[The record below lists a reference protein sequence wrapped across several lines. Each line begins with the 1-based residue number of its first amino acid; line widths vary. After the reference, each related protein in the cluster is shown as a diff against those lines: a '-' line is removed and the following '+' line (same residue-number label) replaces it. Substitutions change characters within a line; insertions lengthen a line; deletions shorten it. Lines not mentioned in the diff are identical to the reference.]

1 MKLHKLMRKEYDRCL
16 NEAGEHGILGVS
28 RVFFRPNREVVVNFD
43 DGVILDASDCTLA
56 KLTVR
61 DILADDWAVEHE
73 SRFSSTMPRVGFKTT
88 SLSGPEGVT
97 TQPLGEEAVDYDTLF
112 GQAPLDMRSYRT
124 PRFQHYDQ
132 GMGFHEAAELTTRP
146 LHTTHRRGWANP
158 QKFITWDATRRTLVE
173 WRPDANRVHDGGFV
187 DYMPTLEDTR
197 SSDWVVTDARNRAVR
212 NKVVPVQ
219 PGVVETPAVGSLA
232 WAKQQAA
239 EGHRVAIYTPA
250 GALQWLVEP
259 DTPDLV
265 FQFNGHY
272 RWVASLHEVPV
283 RGWGDIIDVGK
294 LEEEVRRVYHYLKT
308 EDHAFTFLQSAY
320 VIRDNVVKAIEDTM
334 LRCGVSLIATPAQ
347 GFVLNIPIDGNLLR
361 HSAPLP
367 CSLERVHHAG
377 NGVPAA
383 AFDSIGDAVL
393 YLVVRHQY
401 LPLEFDP
408 V

>member
-1 MKLHKLMRKEYDRCL
+1 MKLRKLMQQEYARAHS
-16 NEAGEHGILGVS
+16 EAVRNGAASSVS
-28 RVFFRPNREVVVNFD
+28 RVFFRPGRELVVNFN
-43 DGVILDASDCTLA
+43 DGLLLDASDCTIA
-56 KLTVR
+56 QVTVS
-61 DILADDWAVEHE
+61 DILADDWAMEHE
-73 SRFSSTMPRVGFKTT
+73 GRFSSTLQFTPPAPPMEALLDTG
-88 SLSGPEGVT
+88 LSASTPC
-97 TQPLGEEAVDYDTLF
+97 EAPPV
-112 GQAPLDMRSYRT
+112 
-124 PRFQHYDQ
+124 HK
-132 GMGFHEAAELTTRP
+132 
-146 LHTTHRRGWANP
+146 RR
-158 QKFITWDATRRTLVE
+158 
-173 WRPDANRVHDGGFV
+173 
-187 DYMPTLEDTR
+187 M
-197 SSDWVVTDARNRAVR
+197 
-212 NKVVPVQ
+212 
-219 PGVVETPAVGSLA
+219 VGSLA

-259 DTPDLV
+259 GTPDLV

-272 RWVASLHEVPV
+272 RRVASLHEVPV

-320 VIRDNVVKAIEDTM
+320 VVRDSVVKAIEDTM
-334 LRCGVSLIATPAQ
+334 LRCGESLIATPAE
-347 GFVLNIPIDGNLLR
+347 GFILVIPIDGNRLR

>member
-1 MKLHKLMRKEYDRCL
+1 MKLRKLIQHEYVRCL
-16 NEAGEHGILGVS
+16 TAATTGEPLGIS
-28 RVFFRPNREVVVNFD
+28 RVFFRPDRELVVNFN
-43 DGVILDASDCTLA
+43 DGMILDATDCTIA
-56 KLTVR
+56 KLTVS
-61 DILADDWAVEHE
+61 DIVAVDWALEHE
-73 SRFSSTMPRVGFKTT
+73 GRFSSTMPRAGFKTT
-88 SLSGPEGVT
+88 SPLDPEGVT
-97 TQPLGEEAVDYDTLF
+97 TQPLGEEAVDYDILF

-173 WRPDANRVHDGGFV
+173 WRPDDARVYDGGFV

-197 SSDWVVTDARNRAVR
+197 ASDWVVVDARNRCTP
-212 NKVVPVQ
+212 KHPS
-219 PGVVETPAVGSLA
+219 VVEPPPYGSLA

-239 EGHRVAIYTPA
+239 EGRYAAIYSPA
-250 GALQWLVEP
+250 GEMEWLIAP
-259 DTPDLV
+259 DAPNLV
-265 FQFNGHY
+265 CQFSGHY
-272 RWVASLHEVPV
+272 RRVATLHEVPV

-294 LEEEVRRVYHYLKT
+294 LEEEVRRVYRYLKT

-320 VIRDNVVKAIEDTM
+320 VIRDSVVKAIEDTM
-334 LRCGVSLIATPAQ
+334 LRCGESLIATPAE
-347 GFVLNIPIDGNLLR
+347 GFILTIPIDGNRLR

-377 NGVPAA
+377 NGIPAA

-393 YLVVRHQY
+393 YLVIRHQY
-401 LPLEFDP
+401 LPLQFDP